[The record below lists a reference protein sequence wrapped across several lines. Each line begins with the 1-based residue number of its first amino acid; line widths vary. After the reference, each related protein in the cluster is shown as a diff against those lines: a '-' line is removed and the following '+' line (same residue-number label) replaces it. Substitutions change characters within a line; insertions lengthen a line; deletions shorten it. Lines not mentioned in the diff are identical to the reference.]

1 VVHAP
6 PSPGTGQGPSP
17 TAERIRAL
25 LQQRLQPE
33 HLEVRDDSAA
43 HAGHASAGGKGH
55 FRLRIVSTCFEGLKS
70 LQRHRLV
77 NDTLAPLFETELH
90 AVAME
95 TLTPHEFRK

>member
-1 VVHAP
+1 MVHAP
-6 PSPGTGQGPSP
+6 SNPRPSPGASP
-17 TAERIRAL
+17 TALRIRAL

-43 HAGHASAGGKGH
+43 HAGHVSAGGKGH
-55 FRLRIVSTCFEGLKS
+55 FRLRIVSTCFEGLKP

-77 NDTLAPLFETELH
+77 NDTLAALYETELH

-95 TLTPHEFRK
+95 TLTPHEFKK